1 MTTAS
6 LRAAPRDGAETD
18 DFRDAALRGL
28 AQPLKA
34 IPAKYLYDA
43 QGSALFD
50 AICELPEYYPT
61 RTEFAILRARSG
73 AIAALVG
80 PGAALVEFGG
90 GSCVKARILLDALEA
105 PAAYVPVDVSGAH
118 LERAAAALAADYP
131 QLPVI
136 AVCADYMRPFHL
148 PSVAQAAAKRVGFF
162 PGSTIGNLRPEEARA
177 FLVHAARL
185 LGRPGGEM
193 IVGVD
198 LKKTPGLLHAA
209 YNDSAGVTAAFSLNL
224 LARMNREL
232 DADFDL
238 ARFAHDAFYNAARG
252 RIEIYLR
259 SLAAQT
265 ATVAGRRIRFAEGE
279 RIHTEYSYKYS
290 VEEFRA
296 LAAEAG
302 FRTLESWTDPAGLFS
317 VHYLRASG

>member
-1 MTTAS
+1 
-6 LRAAPRDGAETD
+6 
-18 DFRDAALRGL
+18 LRGL
-28 AQPLKA
+28 AQPRKA

-50 AICELPEYYPT
+50 AICEAPEYYPT
-61 RTEFAILRARSG
+61 RTEFAILHARAG

-131 QLPVI
+131 QLPVV
-136 AVCADYMRPFHL
+136 AVCADYMRPFRL
-148 PSVAQAAAKRVGFF
+148 PAVAQAAAKRVGFF

-185 LGRPGGEM
+185 LGRPGGELV
-193 IVGVD
+193 VGVD
-198 LKKTPGLLHAA
+198 LKNSPAVLHAA
-209 YNDSAGVTAAFSLNL
+209 YNDAAGVTAAFSQNL

-238 ARFAHDAFYNAARG
+238 GRFAHDAFYNAARG

-259 SLAAQT
+259 SLAEQSV
-265 ATVAGRRIRFAEGE
+265 TVAGRRVRFAEGE
-279 RIHTEYSYKYS
+279 RIHTEYSYKYT

-302 FRTLESWTDPAGLFS
+302 FSAVESWTDPAKLFA

>member
-1 MTTAS
+1 MSAG
-6 LRAAPRDGAETD
+6 LRREARHERAADD
-18 DFRDAALRGL
+18 DFREAALFGL
-28 AQPLKA
+28 TQPRKA
-34 IPAKYLYDA
+34 IAAKYLYDA

-61 RTEFAILRARSG
+61 RTEFSILRTQAPE
-73 AIAALVG
+73 IAQLVG

-90 GSCVKARILLDALEA
+90 GSCVKARILLDALDA
-105 PAAYVPVDVSGAH
+105 PSAYVPVDVSGEH
-118 LERAAAALAADYP
+118 LERAAAAVAADYP
-131 QLPVI
+131 GV
-136 AVCADYMRPFHL
+136 AVVSVCADYMRPFRL
-148 PSVAQAAAKRVGFF
+148 PAVARAAPKRVGFF
-162 PGSTIGNLRPEEARA
+162 PGSTIGNLRREEARS
-177 FLVHAARL
+177 FLAHAARL

-198 LKKTPGLLHAA
+198 LKKDPALLHAA

-232 DADFDL
+232 DADFEL
-238 ARFAHDAFYNAARG
+238 GRFAHDAFYNPARG

-265 ATVAGRRIRFAEGE
+265 VTVAGRRIRFAAGE
-279 RIHTEYSYKYS
+279 RIHTEYSYKYTLA
-290 VEEFRA
+290 EFDA

-302 FRTLESWTDPAGLFS
+302 FVTLQAWTDPAGLFS
-317 VHYLRASG
+317 VHWLRAAG

>member
-1 MTTAS
+1 MTTVS
-6 LRAAPRDGAETD
+6 QREAPRGGEAD

-61 RTEFAILRARSG
+61 RTEFAILRARAG

-80 PGAALVEFGG
+80 PGAGLVEFGG

-136 AVCADYMRPFHL
+136 AVCADYMRPFRL
-148 PSVAQAAAKRVGFF
+148 PAEAQAATKRVGFF

-198 LKKTPGLLHAA
+198 LKKTPSLLHAA